1 MVKPYLPQNDP
12 NPQRRQEWLNRNREQ
27 YEFDLDY
34 LYPIPYLKQLPIG
47 ENFSTRYLAQA
58 TSAFS
63 KLNANTLAAKFH
75 SLWDPLNKLQDY
87 EDFFPILPRPSVIK
101 TYQSDNAFAQQR
113 LCGVN
118 PMVLSR
124 IRGEMPAHVQFF
136 LQDVQV
142 KFGKSLELEKLLK
155 EGNLYLADYT
165 SLSFIKGGT
174 YQRGRNYLPTPIA
187 IFCWQSSGYSD
198 RGQLVP
204 IAIAIDPT
212 QNTHFLTPFDQPLS
226 WSFAKLCVQIADANH
241 HEMSSHLGRT
251 HLTIAPFA
259 IASARHL
266 AENHPLSLLL
276 KPHFRFTLAINNAAR
291 ASLIQEQG
299 PVDELLAGSLNES
312 LTIAKD
318 SFKTWS
324 LDQFAFPKEIANR
337 GMDDVKQLPHYPY
350 RDDGMLVW
358 NALKKFVSSY
368 LRLYYK
374 TPDNLSQDLEL
385 QNWTKSLFDLFSLK
399 GMNAVGVTR
408 GKGMP
413 ARIETVE
420 QLIDIVTAI
429 IFTCGPQHAAVNF
442 PQYEYMAF
450 TPNMPFALYQPITED
465 FSVPTKDNLMPFLPP
480 PHQASGQL
488 STTYLLSSFRY
499 DKLGHYEQEFQDLAA
514 QNLVIQFQQDLNV
527 VELEIEKN
535 NRSRL
540 IEYNYL
546 KPSLIPNSI
555 SI

>member
-1 MVKPYLPQNDP
+1 M
-12 NPQRRQEWLNRNREQ
+12 
-27 YEFDLDY
+27 
-34 LYPIPYLKQLPIG
+34 G
-47 ENFSTRYLAQA
+47 
-58 TSAFS
+58 
-63 KLNANTLAAKFH
+63 
-75 SLWDPLNKLQDY
+75 
-87 EDFFPILPRPSVIK
+87 
-101 TYQSDNAFAQQR
+101 
-113 LCGVN
+113 
-118 PMVLSR
+118 
-124 IRGEMPAHVQFF
+124 
-136 LQDVQV
+136 
-142 KFGKSLELEKLLK
+142 
-155 EGNLYLADYT
+155 
-165 SLSFIKGGT
+165 SF
-174 YQRGRNYLPTPIA
+174 
-187 IFCWQSSGYSD
+187 
-198 RGQLVP
+198 
-204 IAIAIDPT
+204 
-212 QNTHFLTPFDQPLS
+212 
-226 WSFAKLCVQIADANH
+226 
-241 HEMSSHLGRT
+241 
-251 HLTIAPFA
+251 
-259 IASARHL
+259 RHL

-358 NALKKFVSSY
+358 NALKKFVSGY

-374 TPDNLSQDLEL
+374 TPDALSQDLEL

-499 DKLGHYEQEFQDLAA
+499 DKLGDYEQEFQDLAA

>member
-1 MVKPYLPQNDP
+1 
-12 NPQRRQEWLNRNREQ
+12 
-27 YEFDLDY
+27 
-34 LYPIPYLKQLPIG
+34 
-47 ENFSTRYLAQA
+47 
-58 TSAFS
+58 
-63 KLNANTLAAKFH
+63 
-75 SLWDPLNKLQDY
+75 
-87 EDFFPILPRPSVIK
+87 
-101 TYQSDNAFAQQR
+101 
-113 LCGVN
+113 
-118 PMVLSR
+118 MVLTR
-124 IRGEMPAHVQFF
+124 IRGEIPAHIQFF
-136 LQDVQV
+136 FQDVQV
-142 KFGKSLELEKLLK
+142 KFGKSVELEKILK

-165 SLSFIKGGT
+165 SLSFVKGGT

-187 IFCWQSSGYSD
+187 LFSWQSSGYSD
-198 RGQLVP
+198 RGELVP
-204 IAIAIDPT
+204 LAIAINPT

-251 HLTIAPFA
+251 HLAMAPFA

-266 AENHPLSLLL
+266 AENHPLGLLL

-299 PVDELLAGSLNES
+299 PVDELLAGTLKES
-312 LTIAKD
+312 LTISKD
-318 SFKTWS
+318 AFKNWS

-385 QNWTKSLFDLFSLK
+385 QNWTKSLFDLFSLQ
-399 GMNAVGVTR
+399 GMNAPNVTR

-413 ARIETVE
+413 AWIGTVE

-442 PQYEYMAF
+442 PQYDYMAF
-450 TPNMPFALYQPITED
+450 TPNMPLALYQPLPEH
-465 FSVPTKDNLMPFLPP
+465 FSVLTKDSLMPYLPP
-480 PHQASGQL
+480 PNQAVGQL
-488 STTYLLSSFRY
+488 STTYLLSSFHY
-499 DKLGHYEQEFQDLAA
+499 DQLGHYDQEFQDEAA
-514 QNLVIQFQQDLNV
+514 QNLVIQFQQDLNI